1 MKKNKVNYNFGKK
14 GTAMIIYSGILLYFM
29 TGLTVDGLNI
39 IVPGFA
45 ALKGWDSGQLLSIST
60 PASIIALIL
69 TSFWGG
75 IIKKFGLKNATT
87 IALVF
92 ASISLILFANSTSI
106 LMYGIMQT
114 LVITFINCFAVICGF
129 SMIANWFP
137 KKKGIVL
144 GFSTMGMN
152 MASATMPTLLTVF
165 GRIIDPKG
173 NIIHSILVFA
183 GIILVVGILNH
194 LFVKATPEE
203 VGLYPDN
210 ELPDKNEFEENTD
223 GKLTYKDVIMSKTVW
238 KLGLAYGFAGMG
250 TVGIMSQLI
259 PYLAGFRGFSMQQAI
274 MTMSVAAIIGIVGS
288 YSWGYIDQRMGT
300 KFASQIFGIWYAL
313 AIILLIAPGG
323 NLTLFMGIAMI
334 GFGIGGTGN
343 FPPSM
348 TTACF
353 GRQEFAISYSVVNM
367 IMGVTR
373 STAFVVLGIIS
384 SMAGSMEIAYIVFL
398 LISLLSTITISLVTK
413 DEMQQSE
420 IITEV
425 VDI

>member
-45 ALKGWDSGQLLSIST
+45 SLKGWDSGQLLSIST

-75 IIKKFGLKNATT
+75 TIKKFGLKNATT
-87 IALVF
+87 MALVF

-114 LVITFINCFAVICGF
+114 LVITFINCFSVICGF
-129 SMIANWFP
+129 TMIANWFP

-223 GKLTYKDVIMSKTVW
+223 GKLTYKDVLMSKTVW
-238 KLGLAYGFAGMG
+238 KIGLAYGFAGMG

-259 PYLAGFRGFSMQQAI
+259 PYLSGFRGFSMQQAI
-274 MTMSVAAIIGIVGS
+274 MTMSIAAIIGIAGS
-288 YSWGYIDQRMGT
+288 YLWGYIDQRMGT

-323 NLTLFMGIAMI
+323 NFTLFMGIAMI
-334 GFGIGGTGN
+334 GFGIGGTAN

-348 TTACF
+348 TTECF
-353 GRQEFAISYSVVNM
+353 GRHEFATSYSVVNM

-384 SMAGSMEIAYIVFL
+384 SMAGSMEIAYIAFL

-420 IITEV
+420 IISEI

>member
-14 GTAMIIYSGILLYFM
+14 GTVMIIYSGILLYFM

-114 LVITFINCFAVICGF
+114 LVITFINCFSVICGF
-129 SMIANWFP
+129 TMIANWFP

-165 GRIIDPKG
+165 GRIIDPEG

-194 LFVKATPEE
+194 LFVKSTPEE

-223 GKLTYKDVIMSKTVW
+223 GKLTYKDVLMSKTVW
-238 KLGLAYGFAGMG
+238 KIGLAYGFAGMG

-259 PYLAGFRGFSMQQAI
+259 PYLSGFRGFSMQQAI

-323 NLTLFMGIAMI
+323 NLTLFMGIGMI

-384 SMAGSMEIAYIVFL
+384 SMAGSMEIAYIAFL

-420 IITEV
+420 IITEI

>member
-210 ELPDKNEFEENTD
+210 ELPNKNEFEENTD